1 MNEQKK
7 IQWHAPFAAAT
18 RLQLREDKDLF
29 VFEEEYRLSSKPLE
43 MDLLIIKKVSDAEP
57 KNEIAKI
64 FRTHN
69 IVEYK
74 SPGDKLNI
82 DTWYKTIAYAGLYKS
97 LGEHTDARKAE
108 DITVTL
114 IREKKP
120 AHLFALLRS
129 QYGIEIQERY
139 EGIYYLTGKVLF
151 PTQFIETARLR
162 KGANTW
168 LQFLTRNAT
177 SEMVN
182 SFLKQSN
189 QLQEQGEIAYAD
201 AITGLMLQSGKQL
214 FVKKRK
220 EKTQMTPT
228 LARFVLQEEI
238 EEYEAQLKKK
248 DNVIAK
254 QDSAL
259 AKQDSALRKRMP
271 LSKKKTK
278 RSPAFA
284 RSLPKRVRKSVNNA

>member
-1 MNEQKK
+1 MQKAGYMNEQKK

-29 VFEEEYRLSSKPLE
+29 VFQEEYRLSSKPLE
-43 MDLLIIKKVSDAEP
+43 IDLLIIKKVSDAEP

-82 DTWYKTIAYAGLYKS
+82 DTWYKPIAYAGLYKS

-168 LQFLTRNAT
+168 LQFLTKNTT
-177 SEMVN
+177 SEMFN
-182 SFLKQSN
+182 SFMEQSD
-189 QLQEQGEIAYAD
+189 LLREQGEIGYAD
-201 AITGLMLQSGKQL
+201 AIVGLMIQSNTQIFDIIQKENKQ
-214 FVKKRK
+214 
-220 EKTQMTPT
+220 MITPT
-228 LARFVLQEEI
+228 LARFILQEEI
-238 EEYEAQLKKK
+238 EEYEAQLAKK
-248 DNVIAK
+248 
-254 QDSAL
+254 DSAL
-259 AKQDSALRKRMP
+259 AKQEKAIAKKDASLEKKDREIARLRAK
-271 LSKKKTK
+271 LAAKSQKQ
-278 RSPAFA
+278 
-284 RSLPKRVRKSVNNA
+284 RK

>member
-1 MNEQKK
+1 MQKAGYMNEQKK

-168 LQFLTRNAT
+168 LQFLTKNTT
-177 SEMVN
+177 SEMFN
-182 SFLKQSN
+182 SFMEQSD
-189 QLQEQGEIAYAD
+189 LLREQGEIGYAD
-201 AITGLMLQSGKQL
+201 AIVGLMIQSNTQI
-214 FVKKRK
+214 FDIIQK
-220 EKTQMTPT
+220 EKTQMVTPT
-228 LARFVLQEEI
+228 LARFILQEEI
-238 EEYEAQLKKK
+238 EEYEAQLAKKEKEIAKMDKAIEKIDILIAKK
-248 DNVIAK
+248 DKEIARIRAK
-254 QDSAL
+254 L
-259 AKQDSALRKRMP
+259 AEKSQKK
-271 LSKKKTK
+271 SK
-278 RSPAFA
+278 
-284 RSLPKRVRKSVNNA
+284 